1 MRVPLSWLNEYFVD
15 PLDAA
20 EVAERLTLAGIE
32 VEQVQA
38 IGAVDPKV
46 VVGEVT
52 GVEAVTGSPAR
63 LLRIDAD
70 RARSVVTTLTDL
82 KVGQRLAL
90 ALPGATLYAGS
101 EPTLRDVEGGEL
113 YGHASEGV
121 LASAADL
128 GIGDDASKPVEL
140 GASSTPGSPVLDAL
154 GQTPL
159 GRADRVLELSI
170 VPNIARCQAM
180 LGVARE
186 VRAILRRAAK
196 PEPAP
201 PALSAENRLKPAI
214 DAGDACSSLA
224 LYLIENV
231 EVSRSPAWLE
241 QRLTLAGM
249 SPINNVV
256 DASNYVMLEL
266 GQPTH
271 PYDADKLPSLD
282 LGVRRART
290 GDRLLTL
297 QQPETDTPLEMP
309 AGVPLIV
316 SNDQPVAVA
325 GVVGGRPTSIGERTR
340 RVLLESAAFDFVQIR
355 KSQQALRA
363 SSEAS
368 ARFSRGVNPELPPVA
383 AARFLEILRQTSP
396 KAALVATGERSLGL
410 PPPRRIELAQ
420 AALDQSLGTHIELE
434 EAADCLRRV
443 GLGVELGT
451 DHLTAIAGNSRQDVT
466 LPCDLI
472 EEVARLT
479 GYDRIPETLPIEQI
493 PDHAP
498 DPALLARE
506 ELRDALVRA
515 GLQEIICYSMTSP
528 EVEARL
534 SAGVPEE
541 ARQPAKLVPILNP
554 VSADRSVLRTSLIP
568 GLLEIA
574 ASNLRHTGGC
584 RLFEI
589 GPVFLAS
596 DAPLPDE
603 RERAAF
609 LLAGR
614 AADPSLHD
622 REPRRVDFF
631 DAKAVLESAL
641 GSLGLGRELSIE
653 AANEAVFRPGA
664 SARVSSGGRV
674 VGSVGAVH
682 PLVLRAF
689 ELEAQPVFVAELELG
704 VLLAGFGERARYA
717 EFDRL
722 PSIDIDIA
730 CVVALSVTAE
740 AVRRV
745 ARTAAGALLREVEL
759 FDVFRG
765 AQFGEDQKALAIRLR
780 LNAGNRT
787 LEMAEALE
795 VRGRV
800 AAALRTELSATIRE

>member
-15 PLDAA
+15 PLDAV
-20 EVAERLTLAGIE
+20 ETAERLTLAGIE

-38 IGAVDPKV
+38 IGAFDPKV
-46 VVGEVT
+46 VVAEVT
-52 GVEAVTGSPAR
+52 AIDAIAGTPAR
-63 LLRIDAD
+63 LLRVNAD
-70 RARSVVTTLTDL
+70 RPRAVVTTLTEP

-101 EPTLRDVEGGEL
+101 EPSLREVEGGEL
-113 YGHASEGV
+113 YGQASEGV

-128 GIGDDASKPVEL
+128 GVGSEASKPLEL
-140 GASSTPGSPVLDAL
+140 GSNAEPGAPVLRAL
-154 GQTPL
+154 GAV
-159 GRADRVLELSI
+159 GECRADRVLELSI
-170 VPNIARCQAM
+170 VPNIARCQSM

-186 VRAILRRAAK
+186 VRAILRRATK

-201 PALSAENRLKPAI
+201 KALSAEPRLAPSI
-214 DAGDACSSLA
+214 DAPDACSSLA

-231 EVSRSPAWLE
+231 EVKSSPAWLAE
-241 QRLTLAGM
+241 RLALAGM

-282 LGVRRART
+282 LGVRRSRA

-297 QQPETDTPLEMP
+297 QQPETEAPLELP
-309 AGVPLIV
+309 PGVPLIV

-340 RVLLESAAFDFVQIR
+340 RVLLESAAFEFVPIR

-363 SSEAS
+363 VSEAS

-383 AARFLEILRQTSP
+383 AARFLEILRMTSP
-396 KAALVATGERSLGL
+396 SATLVATGERSLGL
-410 PPPRRIELAQ
+410 PPPRRIELSQ
-420 AALDQSLGTHIELE
+420 TTLDKSLGTHIELE
-434 EAADCLRRV
+434 EAADCLRRA

-451 DHLTAIAGNSRQDVT
+451 DRLTAIAGNSRQDVT
-466 LPCDLI
+466 LPCDLV

-493 PDHAP
+493 PEHLP
-498 DPALLARE
+498 DPKLVQRE

-534 SAGVPEE
+534 SAGVPEQE
-541 ARQPAKLVPILNP
+541 RAQKKLVPILNP
-554 VSADRSVLRTSLIP
+554 VSADRSVLRTSLLP

-574 ASNLRHTGGC
+574 AANLRHTSGC

-589 GPVFLAS
+589 GRVFLTS
-596 DAPLPDE
+596 DGPLPDE

-609 LLAGR
+609 LLAG
-614 AADPSLHD
+614 AAAEPSLHE
-622 REPRRVDFF
+622 REPRRLDFF

-641 GSLGLGRELSIE
+641 ARLGLRAPSIE
-653 AANEAVFRPGA
+653 PSNEPGFRPGA
-664 SARVSSGGRV
+664 SARVSSRGRV
-674 VGSVGAVH
+674 AGSIGAVH

-689 ELEAQPVFVAELELG
+689 DLEAYPVFAVELELG
-704 VLLAGFGERARYA
+704 VLLTDASERVRYA
-717 EFDRL
+717 DFDRL

-730 CVVALSVTAE
+730 CVVSLSVTAE
-740 AVRRV
+740 DVRRT
-745 ARTAAGALLREVEL
+745 ARDAAGPLLRDVEL

-765 AQFGEDQKALAIRLR
+765 PQFGEDRKALAVRLR
-780 LNAGNRT
+780 LNAGSRT

-795 VRGRV
+795 VRSRV
-800 AAALRTELSATIRE
+800 AAALRSSLSATIRE